1 MLHIPQVRTAFW
13 VTVLSTTMLLLT
25 GRYGTIA
32 VAGFFAVWGLYFLA
46 WPSSVEKMFR
56 TLLPWVI
63 PLLALASTTW
73 SNVPDLTARNA
84 VEWLFV
90 IGVTVVMV
98 STLSVDRLLA
108 AWMLALVPVVII
120 GGVLGGSQFTET
132 GDVALVGIF
141 GSKNN
146 FALHI
151 CQLLFVCFAVL
162 ANSRQPKP
170 FRLIALLACGIAP
183 LLLWKAKSVGALVV
197 FVPSVLMMG
206 IILGLSRMTRR
217 LRPIII
223 AGSLIVGLVAAVA
236 IAPVAID
243 AQDAMLSTVG
253 KSQNLTGRGLLW
265 ERAGALIEQRPM
277 LGVGYAAF
285 WVQGNPEAEA
295 LWRTEHIASRGGFHF
310 HNFYYETLVEL
321 GYTGLI
327 VSVAVLGLISI
338 AVLAWGIRSPGP
350 DSAFFCA
357 VMLFLWLRSYV
368 ELDLLGA
375 FGLNALIIPAAW
387 ICAKRGLRTA
397 SHAP

>member
-1 MLHIPQVRTAFW
+1 MHITQVKTAFL

-25 GRYGTIA
+25 LRYGTLA
-32 VAGFFAVWGLYFLA
+32 VAGFFALWALYFLA

-56 TLLPWVI
+56 TLLPWVL
-63 PLLALASTTW
+63 PLLALASAAW
-73 SNVPDLTARNA
+73 SNMPDLTARYA
-84 VEWLFV
+84 VEWLLV

-98 STLSVDRLLA
+98 STLPVDRLLA

-120 GGVLGGSQFTET
+120 GGFVGGTQLTET

-151 CQLLFVCFAVL
+151 SQLLFVCLAVL
-162 ANSRQPKP
+162 ANSRQPRP

-197 FVPSVLMMG
+197 FIPSVVLMG
-206 IILGLSRMTRR
+206 AILFLSRMTYR
-217 LRPIII
+217 LRPIVI
-223 AGSLIVGLVAAVA
+223 AGSLIVGLVAAIA
-236 IAPVAID
+236 IAPVASV

-253 KSQNLTGRGLLW
+253 KNQDLTGRGLLW
-265 ERAGALIEQRPM
+265 QRAGVLIEQRPA

-295 LWRTEHIASRGGFHF
+295 LWRAEHIASRTGFHF

-321 GYTGLI
+321 GYVGLI
-327 VSVAVLGLISI
+327 ISVTVLGIISI
-338 AVLAWGIRSPGP
+338 AVLSWGIRSPGP
-350 DSAFFCA
+350 ESAFFCA
-357 VMLFLWLRSYV
+357 LMLFLWMRSYV
-368 ELDLLGA
+368 ELDLMGG
-375 FGLNALIIPAAW
+375 FGLNALIVPAAW
-387 ICAKRGLRTA
+387 ICARRALRTTG
-397 SHAP
+397 STP